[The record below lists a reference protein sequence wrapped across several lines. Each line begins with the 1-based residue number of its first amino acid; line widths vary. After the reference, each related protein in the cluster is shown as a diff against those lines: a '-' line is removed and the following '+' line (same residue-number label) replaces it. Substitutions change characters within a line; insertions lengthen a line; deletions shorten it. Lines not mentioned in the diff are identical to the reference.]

1 MTIPT
6 ADLLQSLTAHTQ
18 RFVHRAQALRHADM
32 DTLTQR
38 PNPDAWNALECLEHL
53 NLYGD
58 HYLPAMAQ
66 QMEQSTTPPSP
77 SFKAGLLGNYMTE
90 SMRPKSQLNKMK
102 TFADKNP
109 MRQLLDKT
117 VIDRFLTQQ
126 TQMLALLA
134 RAHHVNLNAVK
145 VKTTLPLLRFN
156 LGDTFR
162 FVIEHNARHFEQLER
177 AVSMDNG
184 Q

>member
-1 MTIPT
+1 
-6 ADLLQSLTAHTQ
+6 
-18 RFVHRAQALRHADM
+18 
-32 DTLTQR
+32 
-38 PNPDAWNALECLEHL
+38 
-53 NLYGD
+53 
-58 HYLPAMAQ
+58 
-66 QMEQSTTPPSP
+66 
-77 SFKAGLLGNYMTE
+77 
-90 SMRPKSQLNKMK
+90 
-102 TFADKNP
+102 
-109 MRQLLDKT
+109 LDKT

-134 RAHHVNLNAVK
+134 RAHHVNLNTVK

-177 AVSMDNG
+177 AVSMGNA